1 LEIEADFRDLDEV
14 AVFEPVGDPGP
25 PIRGYSDEFLAFF
38 PLAIGKIV
46 RHLALDVR
54 QLLGEIALGFENGP
68 ANQRVETAAH
78 HGDPALEIEG
88 RELGAEFLDQQLPEI
103 GLDLVMTGFTCKM
116 AQKIYRGL
124 ASHRLNLAGTLQS
137 DNPETKQRRDFFKS
151 IRSARIFNL
160 LAMAILATAI

>member
-38 PLAIGKIV
+38 PLAIAEIF

-68 ANQRVETAAH
+68 ADQRVETAAH

-88 RELGAEFLDQQLPEI
+88 RQVSAEFTNQQLPEI
-103 GLDLVMTGFTCKM
+103 RLDLVMARFSCKM

-137 DNPETKQRRDFFKS
+137 DNPEAKQCRDFSKLV
-151 IRSARIFNL
+151 RSARIFNL